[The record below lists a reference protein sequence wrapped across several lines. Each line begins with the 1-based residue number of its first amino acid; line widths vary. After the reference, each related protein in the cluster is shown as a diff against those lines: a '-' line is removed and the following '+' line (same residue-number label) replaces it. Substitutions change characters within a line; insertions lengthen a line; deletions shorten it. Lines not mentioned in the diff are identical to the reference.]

1 MPKSLAFPAVLDM
14 NHRRHSPR
22 SQQQHT
28 PMNPLMNDG
37 IAVIGLPE
45 FSRSGITV
53 VVGVAR
59 GGTSLIAG
67 SLYKL
72 GLFMGDR
79 ACPPVFEDTLLSD
92 AFDNKRGA
100 VDQIVKRYT
109 EEHGTWGWKRP
120 SVINSLPR
128 AHELLNAPR
137 YIFIFKD
144 ILSIARRKN
153 ISSLTEIFSGME
165 QSLEEYRRAITF
177 LQRNKLSAMLVSYE
191 KAVMHP
197 ESMIEQLIHFC
208 DLSPSEAQTIE
219 ATHFIT
225 PDPVHY
231 LEHSRVTKAVGRLDG
246 FSAGRISGWA
256 RMVHTQEPA
265 RVQILIN
272 DALVATVIADQKMN
286 SSQETITA
294 HRFFF
299 AIPATIRLTSTD
311 VIRARVVSEV
321 RDLENS
327 PTQPES
333 CPDGNT

>member
-1 MPKSLAFPAVLDM
+1 MPNSLAIPAVLAV
-14 NHRRHSPR
+14 NHRRYRPR

-45 FSRSGITV
+45 FSRSGITI

-92 AFDNKRGA
+92 AFDNKRG
-100 VDQIVKRYT
+100 VLDQIVKRYT

-120 SVINSLPR
+120 SVINNLPR

-177 LQRNKLSAMLVSYE
+177 LHRNKLSAMLVSYE

-208 DLSPSEAQTIE
+208 DLSPSDAQTLE

-272 DALVATVIADQKMN
+272 DALVATVIADQKMD
-286 SSQETITA
+286 SSQETMNA
-294 HRFFF
+294 HRFSFV
-299 AIPATIRLTSTD
+299 IPATIRLTSTD

-327 PTQPES
+327 PTTLES
-333 CPDGNT
+333 CPHGNT